1 MNIAVTGSFGSGK
14 STVSRLL
21 AQAMGAQYIDSDQLC
36 RQLML
41 PGRQGYQG
49 LVSAYGTRF
58 LAEDGSVDRRA
69 LRDAAFSASEVRRAL
84 ENILHPLI
92 RRMVAEGARSCRQ
105 AGRHQVVEVPL
116 LFEVGWQ
123 DQFDHT
129 VVVSGQERQLL
140 TRVGIRD
147 GLCAEEFQ
155 RVAATQW
162 PAAEKER
169 LGDFV
174 INNSGLFVA
183 TVRQVAWL
191 ARKLGEENK
200 FQGRAATAG

>member
-21 AQAMGAQYIDSDQLC
+21 AQEMGALYVDTDQLC

-41 PGRQGYQG
+41 PGRQGYNG
-49 LVSAYGTRF
+49 LVSLYGARF
-58 LAEDGSVDRRA
+58 LAEDGSVDRSA
-69 LRDAAFSASEVRRAL
+69 LRDAVFSVAEVRRAL
-84 ENILHPLI
+84 EGILHPLV
-92 RRMVAEGARSCRQ
+92 RRMVADGAQNCRK

-123 DQFDHT
+123 GQFDRT
-129 VVVSGQERQLL
+129 VVVSGQEKQLL
-140 TRVGIRD
+140 KRVRVRD
-147 GLCAEEFQ
+147 GLSAEEFR

-162 PAAEKER
+162 SAAEKER

-183 TVRQVAWL
+183 TVQQVAWL
-191 ARKLGEENK
+191 ARKIGEDDK
-200 FQGRAATAG
+200 FLGRAAAAG

>member
-1 MNIAVTGSFGSGK
+1 MNLAVTGSFGSGK

-21 AQAMGAQYIDSDQLC
+21 AQALGAEYIDTDILC

-41 PGRQGYQG
+41 PGREGYQG
-49 LVSAYGTRF
+49 LVSLFGVRF

-69 LRDAAFSASEVRRAL
+69 LRDAAFSIAEVRRAL
-84 ENILHPLI
+84 EGILHPLV
-92 RRMVAEGARSCRQ
+92 RRMVADGAQNCRQ

-123 DQFDHT
+123 GQFDRT
-129 VVVSGQERQLL
+129 VVVSGQQKQLL
-140 TRVGIRD
+140 NRVRERD
-147 GLCAEEFQ
+147 GLSAQEFH
-155 RVAATQW
+155 RVVATQW
-162 PAAEKER
+162 SAAEKER

-183 TVRQVAWL
+183 TVQQIAWL
-191 ARKLGEENK
+191 ARKLGKDNK
-200 FQGRAATAG
+200 FQEREATAG

>member
-21 AQAMGAQYIDSDQLC
+21 AQEMGALYVDTDQLC
-36 RQLML
+36 RQMML
-41 PGRQGYQG
+41 PGRQGYKG
-49 LVSAYGTRF
+49 LVALYGARF
-58 LAEDGSVDRRA
+58 LARDGSVDRGA
-69 LRDAAFSASEVRRAL
+69 LRDAVFSVTEVRRAL
-84 ENILHPLI
+84 EGILHPLV
-92 RRMVAEGARSCRQ
+92 RRMVADGAQSCRK

-123 DQFDHT
+123 GQFDRT
-129 VVVSGQERQLL
+129 VVVSGQEKQLL
-140 TRVGIRD
+140 SRVGVRD
-147 GLCAEEFQ
+147 GLSAEEFR

-162 PAAEKER
+162 TPAEKES

-183 TVRQVAWL
+183 TVQQVAWL
-191 ARKLGEENK
+191 ARKIGEDDKILG
-200 FQGRAATAG
+200 RTAAAG

>member
-21 AQAMGAQYIDSDQLC
+21 AQEMGALYVDTDQLC
-36 RQLML
+36 RQMML
-41 PGRQGYQG
+41 PGRQGYKG
-49 LVSAYGTRF
+49 LVALYGSRF
-58 LAEDGSVDRRA
+58 LARDGSVDRGA
-69 LRDAAFSASEVRRAL
+69 LRDAVFSVAEVRRAL
-84 ENILHPLI
+84 EGILHPLV
-92 RRMVAEGARSCRQ
+92 RRMVADGAQSCRK

-123 DQFDHT
+123 GQFDRT
-129 VVVSGQERQLL
+129 VVVSGQEKQLL
-140 TRVGIRD
+140 SRVGVRD
-147 GLCAEEFQ
+147 GLSAEEFR

-162 PAAEKER
+162 PAVEKES

-191 ARKLGEENK
+191 ARKIGEDDKILG
-200 FQGRAATAG
+200 RTAAAG

>member
-1 MNIAVTGSFGSGK
+1 MNLAVTGSFGSGK

-21 AQAMGAQYIDSDQLC
+21 AQAMGALYVDSDQLC

-41 PGRQGYQG
+41 PGREGYQG
-49 LVSAYGTRF
+49 LVSLYGARF

-69 LRDAAFSASEVRRAL
+69 LRDAVFSVAEVRRAI
-84 ENILHPLI
+84 EGILHPLVQ
-92 RRMVAEGARSCRQ
+92 RMVADGAQSCRK

-123 DQFDHT
+123 GQFDHT
-129 VVVSGQERQLL
+129 VVVSGQEKHLL
-140 TRVGIRD
+140 NRVGVRD
-147 GLCAEEFQ
+147 GLSAEDFR

-162 PAAEKER
+162 SAAEKER

-183 TVRQVAWL
+183 TVQQVAWL
-191 ARKLGEENK
+191 ARKIGEDDK
-200 FQGRAATAG
+200 FLVRAAVAG